1 MLNLTIMGVVV
12 WEWKVLK
19 KTSKMESNFESN
31 AQSVE
36 HKSLRKNNRKDFFV
50 SYHQTNRSNEVNLI
64 IVILQD

>member
-1 MLNLTIMGVVV
+1 
-12 WEWKVLK
+12 
-19 KTSKMESNFESN
+19 MESNFESN

-64 IVILQD
+64 IVILQDWKKKKKALNRTPK

>member
-1 MLNLTIMGVVV
+1 
-12 WEWKVLK
+12 
-19 KTSKMESNFESN
+19 MESNFESN

-64 IVILQD
+64 IVILQDWKKKKKGFK